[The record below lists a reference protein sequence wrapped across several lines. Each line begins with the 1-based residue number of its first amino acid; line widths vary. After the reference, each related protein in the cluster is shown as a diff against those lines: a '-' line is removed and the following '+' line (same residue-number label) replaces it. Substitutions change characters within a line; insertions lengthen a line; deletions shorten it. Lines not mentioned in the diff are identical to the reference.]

1 VEPELISARGR
12 DMATCF
18 SGEAV
23 GVDLLMRNGCT
34 WRTIL
39 SVPRWCKWVVLV
51 VLVEVDECL
60 VTSGAHTVVLSIVL
74 RRQTG
79 AGVVV
84 ECALD
89 RAEAQRRLLG
99 VEKINAV
106 NSR

>member
-1 VEPELISARGR
+1 
-12 DMATCF
+12 MATCF

-39 SVPRWCKWVVLV
+39 SVRRWCRRVVLQV
-51 VLVEVDECL
+51 QVEVLGCL

-89 RAEAQRRLLG
+89 RAEAQRRLLAR
-99 VEKINAV
+99 EEINAV
-106 NSR
+106 NRR

>member
-1 VEPELISARGR
+1 
-12 DMATCF
+12 MATCF

-39 SVPRWCKWVVLV
+39 SVWRCCRWVAAA
-51 VLVEVDECL
+51 VEVEECL
-60 VTSGAHTVVLSIVL
+60 VTSGGGAHTVVLSIVL

-89 RAEAQRRLLG
+89 RAEAQRRLLAR
-99 VEKINAV
+99 EKINAV
-106 NSR
+106 NRR

>member
-1 VEPELISARGR
+1 MEPELISARGR

-39 SVPRWCKWVVLV
+39 SVWRWCRWVVLV
-51 VLVEVDECL
+51 EAEGCL
-60 VTSGAHTVVLSIVL
+60 VTRGADTVVLSIVL

-79 AGVVV
+79 RG
-84 ECALD
+84 CCCGM
-89 RAEAQRRLLG
+89 RAWACVGHNGACVFDQCSSEWTMIIA
-99 VEKINAV
+99 
-106 NSR
+106 

>member
-1 VEPELISARGR
+1 
-12 DMATCF
+12 MAACF

-39 SVPRWCKWVVLV
+39 SVWRWVVV
-51 VLVEVDECL
+51 VEVDECP
-60 VTSGAHTVVLSIVL
+60 VTRGAHTVVLSIVL

-89 RAEAQRRLLG
+89 RAEAQRRLLAR
-99 VEKINAV
+99 EKINAV
-106 NSR
+106 NRR

>member
-1 VEPELISARGR
+1 
-12 DMATCF
+12 MATCF

-23 GVDLLMRNGCT
+23 GVDLVMRNGCT

-39 SVPRWCKWVVLV
+39 SVRRWCRWVMLV
-51 VLVEVDECL
+51 VVVIDECL

-89 RAEAQRRLLG
+89 RAEAQRRLLARG
-99 VEKINAV
+99 KINAV
-106 NSR
+106 NGR